1 MMMKMYIPLFVGL
14 LCFGSMMP
22 ASADSR
28 EALLKATDTEVSG
41 EYTRQRFLA
50 VQKKPFD
57 PADKRKKALIIGD
70 SHAQDFFNS
79 VLENGYLANYQLSTR
94 YIPTRCQMF
103 FGEKG
108 AENIQPKDTAL
119 CEASDNLTQA
129 AAQIAEADVVIMVA
143 RWQEWAAKL
152 LPETLKSM
160 NLRAEQSLVV
170 LGAKDFGRVSVRNYL
185 KLSDDELR
193 VLSNKVDPK
202 PLATNQL
209 LRDSLGD
216 KVFVDQQRLICGEGA
231 SCRLFTDDAQ
241 LISYDGG
248 HLTPAG
254 AKYVGQLLF
263 TNSLLQRF
271 Q

>member
-1 MMMKMYIPLFVGL
+1 
-14 LCFGSMMP
+14 
-22 ASADSR
+22 
-28 EALLKATDTEVSG
+28 
-41 EYTRQRFLA
+41 
-50 VQKKPFD
+50 
-57 PADKRKKALIIGD
+57 
-70 SHAQDFFNS
+70 
-79 VLENGYLANYQLSTR
+79 
-94 YIPTRCQMF
+94 
-103 FGEKG
+103 
-108 AENIQPKDTAL
+108 
-119 CEASDNLTQA
+119 
-129 AAQIAEADVVIMVA
+129 VV
-143 RWQEWAAKL
+143 
-152 LPETLKSM
+152 
-160 NLRAEQSLVV
+160 
-170 LGAKDFGRVSVRNYL
+170 GAKDFGRVSVRNYL

-193 VLSNKVDPK
+193 ALSNKVDPK

-263 TNSLLQRF
+263 ANSLLQRF